1 MSGAHGG
8 EVVYPTIDDF
18 HRAAAE
24 ALGLDLTTVRSFT
37 NETLAGS
44 ALAAPR
50 AGFGDF
56 EQYPDFATKT
66 AVLLQAVA
74 SNHALPDGN
83 KRTAL
88 LCSILFAALN
98 GLQWIPPQADDPDGT
113 ETAEVVEAASTR
125 SIPLGALAAWMG
137 ERLVAVPPALPESLS
152 ERPPLVIY
160 PAEYVGDLPYA
171 DHTVTIGDLVIHD
184 VHGYNPAGI
193 YVRRISGKTEGISVA
208 EIIISAVG
216 DGYAQEELDAENA
229 EAERYPLGVKEF
241 WRSRLVGKATYGK
254 DSHPMTDDEFES
266 DWSEGEES

>member
-1 MSGAHGG
+1 MSEAHGG

-56 EQYPDFATKT
+56 EQYPDFATKM

-137 ERLVAVPPALPESLS
+137 KRLVAVPPALPDSLS
-152 ERPPLVIY
+152 ERPEGFKN
-160 PAEYVGDLPYA
+160 AK
-171 DHTVTIGDLVIHD
+171 
-184 VHGYNPAGI
+184 
-193 YVRRISGKTEGISVA
+193 RRRFCGCVQQGWRVPGQ
-208 EIIISAVG
+208 G
-216 DGYAQEELDAENA
+216 DGLPGASGRGRDR
-229 EAERYPLGVKEF
+229 ERSS
-241 WRSRLVGKATYGK
+241 W
-254 DSHPMTDDEFES
+254 
-266 DWSEGEES
+266 